1 MILSLSA
8 DHLIWEIING
18 IFKIIEVN
26 DTSMIQNESSRLD
39 IKLHRKA
46 FVLLML
52 MINSE
57 EAKKIVYEKI
67 REDKMVTVLSNI
79 IKESKK
85 KLDDLIKQKKQKE
98 EELKTNHENGGD
110 EEYKAQHEREAA
122 VVNENANNFEDDGD
136 DSDSS
141 SDSEDNKQE
150 DDRMMNFH
158 AQHIN
163 LLFFTLALIVE
174 NDYECARQLVN
185 DNNKDL
191 INIIVQLMQVSEE
204 KDREKKHQ
212 RKLVKGACLLV
223 ASITSVREFKEDK
236 LLMTQKPNAIQ

>member
-1 MILSLSA
+1 
-8 DHLIWEIING
+8 
-18 IFKIIEVN
+18 
-26 DTSMIQNESSRLD
+26 MIQNESSRLD

-122 VVNENANNFEDDGD
+122 VVNENANNFDDDGD

>member
-122 VVNENANNFEDDGD
+122 VVNENANNFDDDGD

>member
-1 MILSLSA
+1 MEYSCKCMPSFITGVFLLLIALLFA

-26 DTSMIQNESSRLD
+26 DTKESPNESRLD

-67 REDKMVTVLSNI
+67 REDKMVQGLSNI

-98 EELKTNHENGGD
+98 EELKTNRENGGGD
-110 EEYKAQHEREAA
+110 EEYKAQQERDAA
-122 VVNENANNFEDDGD
+122 IANENAQNFEDDGD

-158 AQHIN
+158 A
-163 LLFFTLALIVE
+163 
-174 NDYECARQLVN
+174 
-185 DNNKDL
+185 
-191 INIIVQLMQVSEE
+191 
-204 KDREKKHQ
+204 
-212 RKLVKGACLLV
+212 
-223 ASITSVREFKEDK
+223 
-236 LLMTQKPNAIQ
+236 